1 MVSVRKGTQDNKAS
15 LFTFVPDIPVDKKWT
30 DAELYKRY
38 SLDVEDVAFIDFMI
52 REMSFTNE

>member
-15 LFTFVPDIPVDKKWT
+15 LFTFVPDIPMDKKWT
-30 DAELYKRY
+30 DTELYRRY
-38 SLDVEDVAFIDFMI
+38 SLGTEDVAFIDSMI